1 MSKINVLDS
10 KVYNRISA
18 GEVVERPAS
27 VVKEVVENAIDA
39 GATSITIEIE
49 EGGTKLIK
57 VSDNGSGIEFDDLKK
72 AFLPHATSK
81 ICDAEDLDSITTLGF
96 RGEALA
102 SIGAVSQV
110 EIVSKTPEA
119 ETGGMISVSGGI
131 IDSPVPCAHSAG
143 TTISIKNLFYNTPAR
158 LKFLKSNKQEEG
170 LVTNIVDRLM
180 LSNPNISFKYIVDGA
195 TVYNSVL
202 SGLKEKIY
210 TIYGKNTSQNIIEI
224 NAQNQKFKI
233 FGYISAPLQ
242 CKANRTYQTLIINGR
257 YVNNSLISVA
267 ISNAY
272 ANFLMKGKFPL
283 YVISLSLPYEDI
295 DVNVH
300 PSKMEV
306 RFKQTKEIYDF
317 FYSNVLQTLQN
328 NNFPLELGILEPNE
342 PTFVPN
348 LENTAPNLNKEIG
361 EIKGGFSFGDLQKFS
376 QEIQN
381 INVSAPTYKEE
392 NISKLAENN
401 AFSSTNLDSNS
412 KTIADSYFA
421 TNANNEKYLFDMPAS
436 IPHQNK
442 QETYIPDIPYK
453 IVGTLFNTYLLI
465 ESQDSLY
472 MIDQHAGHE
481 RILYDK
487 FTELFNQK
495 KLNTQD
501 LLLPY
506 LFEVNQIEKNLVED
520 NLDVFKELGFG
531 IEQFGN
537 NSFRITAVPAILS
550 NINLQEFITESL
562 SDINKISST
571 NEQIKNKLA
580 TAACKA
586 AVKGG
591 QNLSENEIQVLLKD
605 ITKPGRILQCPHG
618 RPVCIKLTRY
628 EIEKMFKRIVS

>member
-10 KVYNRISA
+10 KVYNQISA

-39 GATSITIEIE
+39 KATSITIEIE
-49 EGGTKLIK
+49 GGGTKLIK

-81 ICDAEDLDSITTLGF
+81 ICVAEDLNSISTLGF

-102 SIGAVSQV
+102 SIASVSQV
-110 EIVSKTPEA
+110 EIVSKTIDA
-119 ETGGMISVSGGI
+119 EMGGKISVAGGTI
-131 IDSPVPCAHSAG
+131 EEPIPCAHNEG
-143 TTISIKNLFYNTPAR
+143 TTITINNLFYNTPAR

-170 LVTNIVDRLM
+170 LITNIVDRLI
-180 LSNPNISFKYIVDGA
+180 LANPNIAFKYVVDG
-195 TVYNSVL
+195 TTIYNSVL

-210 TIYGKNTSQNIIEI
+210 TIYGKNTSQNMIEV
-224 NAQNQKFKI
+224 NAQNQKYKI
-233 FGYISAPLQ
+233 NGYISTPLQ

-283 YVISLSLPYEDI
+283 YVINLTLPYEDI

-306 RFKQTKEIYDF
+306 RFKQSKEIYDF

-328 NNFPLELGILEPNE
+328 NNFPIELGDVGPIKPQQILEQSNSQRN
-342 PTFVPN
+342 N
-348 LENTAPNLNKEIG
+348 LSKEVG

-381 INVSAPTYKEE
+381 INVVAPTYKDET
-392 NISKLAENN
+392 NASLAENN
-401 AFSSTNLDSNS
+401 AFSSIGQEEHIQDSKQTDNLEIKDNFNIQTYSQHKQQS
-412 KTIADSYFA
+412 SYM
-421 TNANNEKYLFDMPAS
+421 E
-436 IPHQNK
+436 
-442 QETYIPDIPYK
+442 DIPYK
-453 IVGTLFNTYLLI
+453 LIGTLFNTYLLI

-472 MIDQHAGHE
+472 LIDQHAGHE
-481 RILYDK
+481 RVLFDK
-487 FTELFNQK
+487 FTEMFNQN

-506 LFEVNQIEKNLVED
+506 LFEVNPIEKTLVED
-520 NLDVFKELGFG
+520 NLDVFRELGFNL
-531 IEQFGN
+531 EAFGN

-550 NINLQEFITESL
+550 NINLQEFIVESL
-562 SDINKISST
+562 SDINKISTT
-571 NEQIKNKLA
+571 NEQIKNKIA
-580 TAACKA
+580 TSACKA

-591 QNLSENEIQVLLKD
+591 QNLSENEIQVLLKE
-605 ITKPGRILQCPHG
+605 ISKPGRILQCPHG
-618 RPVCIKLTRY
+618 RPVCIKLTKY
-628 EIEKMFKRIVS
+628 EVEKMFKRIVS

>member
-1 MSKINVLDS
+1 
-10 KVYNRISA
+10 
-18 GEVVERPAS
+18 
-27 VVKEVVENAIDA
+27 
-39 GATSITIEIE
+39 
-49 EGGTKLIK
+49 
-57 VSDNGSGIEFDDLKK
+57 
-72 AFLPHATSK
+72 
-81 ICDAEDLDSITTLGF
+81 
-96 RGEALA
+96 
-102 SIGAVSQV
+102 
-110 EIVSKTPEA
+110 
-119 ETGGMISVSGGI
+119 
-131 IDSPVPCAHSAG
+131 
-143 TTISIKNLFYNTPAR
+143 
-158 LKFLKSNKQEEG
+158 
-170 LVTNIVDRLM
+170 
-180 LSNPNISFKYIVDGA
+180 
-195 TVYNSVL
+195 
-202 SGLKEKIY
+202 
-210 TIYGKNTSQNIIEI
+210 
-224 NAQNQKFKI
+224 
-233 FGYISAPLQ
+233 
-242 CKANRTYQTLIINGR
+242 
-257 YVNNSLISVA
+257 
-267 ISNAY
+267 
-272 ANFLMKGKFPL
+272 MKGKFPL

-328 NNFPLELGILEPNE
+328 NNFPLELGFLEPNE

-348 LENTAPNLNKEIG
+348 VENAAPNLNKEIG
-361 EIKGGFSFGDLQKFS
+361 EVKGGFSFGDLQKFS

-401 AFSSTNLDSNS
+401 AFSSTNLDSNN

-421 TNANNEKYLFDMPAS
+421 TNANNEKYLFDVPAS
-436 IPHQNK
+436 TPQQNK
-442 QETYIPDIPYK
+442 QETYIPNIPYK

-487 FTELFNQK
+487 FTEMFNQK

-537 NSFRITAVPAILS
+537 NSFRINAVPAILS